1 LKPIVSGQ
9 QFTPPPMD
17 ISMLKHFKI
26 RTKIISVVALLGVI
40 AIGGLVYV
48 VHEFR
53 AADAAYSDFIDHEA
67 LAAMQA
73 SRASASATA
82 AVLQATVI
90 ADLTPGT
97 PAFDAASS
105 VPSKMPQA
113 RERLQQAADLV
124 PGRKPAIDEIIA
136 GIDEMDALSKK
147 IFDLAKSGDRAGAL
161 TTAGELNA
169 KLGVVTPKM
178 IANNDALMV
187 LLNDG
192 GDALSVDVNGRIDF
206 SFALIALAVLG
217 AIGLSIW
224 ISQAGIASPMARL
237 RQRMTRLA
245 EGETASAIDGMDRR
259 DEVGEM
265 AAAVSIFRDNA
276 IERLRLEREAEKNRT
291 LSDSERREIEAQRA
305 TEAADLSRTVSAL
318 GEGLRKLA
326 SGDLISQINTPFIG
340 DLDTLRQDFNNSVF
354 KLNETMQTVGDNA
367 QAITAGAGEIRA
379 SAYQLSRRTEQ
390 QAASVEETAAALEEI
405 TTTVKDAARRAED
418 ARTLVSK
425 TRHGAERSGEVVR
438 KAVNAMQQIEQSSA
452 AIGNIIGVIDD
463 IAFQTNLLALNAGVE
478 AARAGEAGKGF
489 AVVAQEVRE
498 LAQRSASAASEIQT
512 LIITSGSQVKSGV
525 QLVGETG
532 KALEE
537 IVQQVQEINQHVD
550 AITEA
555 AREQSIGLHEINTA
569 VNAMDQGTQQNAAM
583 VEESTAASHK
593 LATEAAALNTLLD
606 QFKLTGTGGNTL
618 AFTPR
623 AVPDANEPLAPRP
636 AKPILTRKAPVRVAT
651 SGVSRPA
658 SSPARALGQQL
669 ANAFGNDASSSAGKK
684 DEDWTEF

>member
-1 LKPIVSGQ
+1 MGP
-9 QFTPPPMD
+9 F
-17 ISMLKHFKI
+17 MLKNFKI

-48 VHEFR
+48 IEEFR
-53 AADAAYSDFIDHEA
+53 GADAAYSAFIDHEA

-82 AVLQATVI
+82 AVLQATVVS
-90 ADLTPGT
+90 DLTPGT
-97 PAFDAASS
+97 PDFDAAIAS
-105 VPSKMPQA
+105 PSKMPQA
-113 RERLQQAADLV
+113 RERLQQAAGLV
-124 PGRKPAIDEIIA
+124 PNRKPAIDEIIA

-147 IFDLAKSGDRAGAL
+147 VFDQAKAGDRAGAQA
-161 TTAGELNA
+161 TAAELNA
-169 KLGVVTPKM
+169 KLSIVTPKM
-178 IANNDALMV
+178 IANNDALMAQ
-187 LLNDG
+187 LNDG
-192 GDALSVDVNGRIDF
+192 GDALSATVNSRILYCF
-206 SFALIALAVLG
+206 VLIGLAVLA

-224 ISQAGIASPMARL
+224 IAQAGIAAPMARL

-245 EGETASAIDGMDRR
+245 EGETASAVDGMDRQ

-276 IERLRLEREAEKNRT
+276 IERVRLEREAERNRNLT
-291 LSDSERREIEAQRA
+291 DSERREIEAQRA

-318 GEGLRKLA
+318 GDGLRKLA
-326 SGDLISQINTPFIG
+326 AGDLISQINTPFEG
-340 DLDTLRQDFNNSVF
+340 SLDSLRQDFNNSIF

-367 QAITAGAGEIRA
+367 RAITAGAGEIRA
-379 SAYQLSRRTEQ
+379 SADQLSRRTEQ

-405 TTTVKDAARRAED
+405 TTTVKDAARRAEE

-425 TRHGAERSGEVVR
+425 TRHSAERSGEVVR

-452 AIGNIIGVIDD
+452 SIGNIIGVIDD

-498 LAQRSASAASEIQT
+498 LAQRSANAAREIQS
-512 LIITSGSQVKSGV
+512 LILTSGNQVKSGV
-525 QLVGETG
+525 SLVGETG

-537 IVQQVQEINQHVD
+537 IVHEVQEINQHVN
-550 AITEA
+550 AIAEA
-555 AREQSIGLHEINTA
+555 AREQSIGLQEINTA
-569 VNAMDQGTQQNAAM
+569 VNTMDQGTQQNAAM

-606 QFKLTGTGGNTL
+606 QFKLTGTGGSTV

-623 AVPDANEPLAPRP
+623 VVPDANEPLPPRP
-636 AKPILTRKAPVRVAT
+636 AKPVLTRKAPVRIAT
-651 SGVSRPA
+651 SGVTRPT
-658 SSPARALGQQL
+658 SSPALALGQKL
-669 ANAFGNDASSSAGKK
+669 ANAFGGTSSADKK
-684 DEDWTEF
+684 DDDWTEF